1 MLWHIGACAHLQPR
15 FLRSRPRTV
24 PVTRK
29 TPYLT
34 LAALAALF
42 AVMVAVEQAAA
53 SGDEGGDGHTSEYGQ
68 GVVVVSLAEL

>member
-1 MLWHIGACAHLQPR
+1 MLMLVGACAHLQPR

-34 LAALAALF
+34 LAVLAVLF

-53 SGDEGGDGHTSEYGQ
+53 SGDDGGDGHTSEYGH
-68 GVVVVSLAEL
+68 GAVVGIVAGS